1 MGLSLKFSSKVIWV
15 VSRIKKGETL
25 TYKEVARRA
34 GSEKA
39 ARVVGN
45 ILNRH
50 YRNCVKRGLRTIPC
64 HRVVRSDGKIGGYV
78 KGKEEKKILLK
89 KEGAI

>member
-39 ARVVGN
+39 ARAVGN

-50 YRNCVKRGLRTIPC
+50 YRNCVLTQLR
-64 HRVVRSDGKIGGYV
+64 
-78 KGKEEKKILLK
+78 
-89 KEGAI
+89 